1 MGGSGYGAL
10 IFKYLIRLKKYL
22 KKKFEKI
29 EGDSE
34 RQQAK
39 INKIYSRIGKMEKT
53 MTQIRSIVQTLQHT
67 VEEK

>member
-1 MGGSGYGAL
+1 MTGGGFGAVIL
-10 IFKYLIRLKKYL
+10 NYLMRLKKYL